1 MTAVP
6 DLYAP
11 DAAEPLSPVYRF
23 NEPGQP
29 VVLHDGPL
37 GGLAATDVAGVVELS
52 CAPRPGLEWR
62 VAPEAP
68 PQFANRTTV
77 TLLLRRPGGDA
88 EVPAWVRG
96 TDGGWSNGI
105 TIGRADVPVQ
115 RIVAHW
121 FNLPDWHGPERL
133 TSATDDGG
141 QRWWSGRWVTETGGW
156 QITVD
161 VRPDH
166 QRVWTD
172 LHKADVYVMTHV
184 MELRRA
190 DGAAFTP
197 DEAEP
202 LLAALH
208 IGVSFAL
215 GRWAA
220 PMLPVGAG
228 ADGKIVW
235 EDWRPL
241 HCDPARFPSPGWWY
255 EKDHQALGDLLSRV
269 VPAFADPDRRA
280 VLWFQMM
287 FAIISA
293 SDKGFVEQRVMT
305 GAAGL
310 EHIMWQT
317 LVASSTLTEDQYR
330 SMAAHQLLR
339 KVLAAAK
346 IPVDIDPGLLPVI
359 TQFAADERQRQGTTL
374 DGAHVV
380 TQIRNRLVH
389 PTGDQERV
397 YRRDGLVAEAWLL
410 TRHYLVLLILRS
422 LGYRGLYRDLRRTS
436 GWAADRKNVP
446 WAGQ

>member
-11 DAAEPLSPVYRF
+11 DAAEPLSPVYPF

-68 PQFANRTTV
+68 PQFANRPTV

-88 EVPAWVRG
+88 EVPAWVRE
-96 TDGGWSNGI
+96 TDGGWSNGV

-121 FNLPDWHGPERL
+121 FNLPDWHGPGRL
-133 TSATDDGG
+133 TAATDDGG
-141 QRWWSGRWVTETGGW
+141 QRWWSGRWVTEAAGW

-166 QRVWTD
+166 QRVWAD

-220 PMLPVGAG
+220 PMLPVGENAN
-228 ADGKIVW
+228 GKIVW

-241 HCDPARFPSPGWWY
+241 HCDSARFPSPGWWY

-293 SDKGFVEQRVMT
+293 SDQGFVEQR
-305 GAAGL
+305 
-310 EHIMWQT
+310 
-317 LVASSTLTEDQYR
+317 
-330 SMAAHQLLR
+330 
-339 KVLAAAK
+339 
-346 IPVDIDPGLLPVI
+346 
-359 TQFAADERQRQGTTL
+359 
-374 DGAHVV
+374 
-380 TQIRNRLVH
+380 
-389 PTGDQERV
+389 
-397 YRRDGLVAEAWLL
+397 
-410 TRHYLVLLILRS
+410 
-422 LGYRGLYRDLRRTS
+422 
-436 GWAADRKNVP
+436 
-446 WAGQ
+446 